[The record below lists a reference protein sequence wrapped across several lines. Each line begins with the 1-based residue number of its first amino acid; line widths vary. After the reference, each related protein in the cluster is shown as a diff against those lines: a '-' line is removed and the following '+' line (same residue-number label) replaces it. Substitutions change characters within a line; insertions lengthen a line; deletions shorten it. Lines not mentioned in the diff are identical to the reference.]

1 MTTGVF
7 LTQKLVY
14 FYSWLVY
21 NSLMMNEKGFAMKG
35 SIRVL
40 VGLLI
45 AFGAVGTLDFD
56 PSASVLVQGGIA
68 LVGCL
73 VMLSGVRAMKDV

>member
-1 MTTGVF
+1 
-7 LTQKLVY
+7 
-14 FYSWLVY
+14 VY
-21 NSLMMNEKGFAMKG
+21 NKLLIEKKEFVMKG

-56 PSASVLVQGGIA
+56 PNASVLVQGGIA
-68 LVGCL
+68 LLGCL
-73 VMLSGVRAMKDV
+73 VMLSGVRAMKSDT